1 MPQANIAFDSGT
13 QRLDISVPQCMMQ
26 NPPRGYVI
34 PELWGSGVLALM
46 LGYNA
51 NTYTTRSNGQYC
63 NSAYAGTN
71 AGLNLGACYFRH
83 DGNYN
88 RQEKGGSQ
96 YQSLNN
102 YVQRD
107 IPTIV

>member
-1 MPQANIAFDSGT
+1 MSFRSGSF
-13 QRLDISVPQCMMQ
+13 RSNRHSL
-26 NPPRGYVI
+26 G
-34 PELWGSGVLALM
+34 LLA
-46 LGYNA
+46 
-51 NTYTTRSNGQYC
+51 TRSNGQYC

-71 AGLNLGACYFRH
+71 AGLNLGAWYFRH

-107 IPTIV
+107 IPAIV

>member
-1 MPQANIAFDSGT
+1 
-13 QRLDISVPQCMMQ
+13 
-26 NPPRGYVI
+26 
-34 PELWGSGVLALM
+34 
-46 LGYNA
+46 
-51 NTYTTRSNGQYC
+51 SNGQYC

-71 AGLNLGACYFRH
+71 AGLNLGAWYFRH

-107 IPTIV
+107 IPAIV